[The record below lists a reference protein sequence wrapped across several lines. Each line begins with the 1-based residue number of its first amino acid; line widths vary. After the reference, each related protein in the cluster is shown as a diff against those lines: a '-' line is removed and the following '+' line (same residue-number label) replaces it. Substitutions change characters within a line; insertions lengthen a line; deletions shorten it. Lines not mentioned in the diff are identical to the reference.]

1 MSFYKGI
8 YLLVALTG
16 PVAFAQTPEA
26 PQTSAMSE
34 NQPPSQ
40 PETAGKT
47 AAAPNVI
54 ENGIDPDSRKHLWP
68 SEGALGDQFRD
79 VAKELRCPT
88 CTGLSVLESDAKFS
102 VQIKE
107 LVKEQVEAGKN
118 KGEILQFF
126 TERYGP
132 WILRSPPKTGFN
144 ALAWGVPIAMMLVGP
159 VLIWAFVWRKKRVI
173 TALGV
178 RTLEDVVGEMHRKLD
193 ELRSQKTQERPPS

>member
-1 MSFYKGI
+1 MS
-8 YLLVALTG
+8 LSNLVYTIAILTG
-16 PVAFAQTPEA
+16 SMGLAQTPESPEMSSA
-26 PQTSAMSE
+26 PAQVESSGTEKKSLPT
-34 NQPPSQ
+34 N
-40 PETAGKT
+40 G
-47 AAAPNVI
+47 I

-68 SEGALGDQFRD
+68 TEGSVGEQFRD

-118 KGEILQFF
+118 KSEILQFF
-126 TERYGP
+126 TDRYGP

-144 ALAWGVPIAMMLVGP
+144 VLAWGVPIAMMLVGP
-159 VLIWAFVWRKKRVI
+159 ILIWAFVWRKKRVI

-178 RTLEDVVGEMHRKLD
+178 RTLEDVVKEMHHKLD
-193 ELRSQKTQERPPS
+193 EMRTQKQQNRPPS